1 MKTKKLKRFC
11 WITNVGSYIIHAK
24 NEDEAVRIALASKM
38 SGGQTLEEA
47 VGWFKKDDRLYEI
60 VDDLV
65 VKPIKSTKKL
75 NDLFE
80 RDYEQE
86 KASRLRP

>member
-1 MKTKKLKRFC
+1 MRFC
-11 WITNVGSYIIHAK
+11 WVTDVGSYIIYARD
-24 NEDEAVRIALASKM
+24 EDEAVRIALASKM

-47 VGWFKKDDRLYEI
+47 VGWFKKDDRLYDI

-75 NDLFE
+75 NDLFLRNE
-80 RDYEQE
+80 R
-86 KASRLRP
+86 